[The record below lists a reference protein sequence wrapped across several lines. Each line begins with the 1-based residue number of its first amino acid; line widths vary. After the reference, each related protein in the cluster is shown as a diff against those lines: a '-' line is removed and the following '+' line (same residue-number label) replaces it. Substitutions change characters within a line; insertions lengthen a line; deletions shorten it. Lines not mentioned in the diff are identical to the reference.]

1 MAHTELDHSRETNA
15 PGPGNSAERLEAG
28 RLGKAE
34 RDVIALG
41 IAIAAIVMFVGIA
54 GPVMSQAV
62 EGFLGKGNGPDNL
75 LTSALL
81 LNIALII
88 FGWRRYRELTD
99 EVSERR
105 KAETQAR
112 LLAESDPLTG
122 CLNRRSIGP
131 ATDAL
136 IAAAAQR
143 GEIVSFVMVDLDN
156 FKQINDLHGH
166 STGDIV
172 LRECAERMRRIL
184 PETALLARLGGD
196 EFACVIPF
204 AGRHPEQ
211 IDRLATAVIEDI
223 ARPIPTAMVHVE
235 TSVSLGLTRSDFNP
249 PQGGEDARV
258 DAQTLLHMAD
268 IAMYHAKKLGRNR
281 YYWFETSMETDL
293 RVRGELEAG
302 IRQGI
307 PRGEF
312 VPYYE
317 KQIDL
322 ATGEIVGF
330 EMLARWNCP
339 IRGVVGPDI
348 FIPIAEEIGMI
359 SALSESVIAQALRD
373 AKNWDAKLT
382 LSVNISPVQLRDPWF
397 AHKLLKLLVE
407 ANFPPER
414 LDIEITESCLHEN
427 VTVVRT
433 LISSL
438 RNQGIRVSLDDFGTG
453 YSSLA
458 QLRSLPFD
466 HIKIDRSFV
475 SNLMECPD
483 SETIVK
489 AITSLG
495 EGLGMPVTAEGVESE
510 DVLKR
515 LQGYGSYKAQG
526 YYYGRPQPAGVTSDM
541 LAAHNLLSKPAI
553 APDVA
558 PRKGVDTTQDDA
570 SPPQPAPGK
579 RSA

>member
-1 MAHTELDHSRETNA
+1 MANSELESSPIGEDPHDPRI
-15 PGPGNSAERLEAG
+15 
-28 RLGKAE
+28 GKAE

-62 EGFLGKGNGPDNL
+62 EAAFGNGRGPDNL

-88 FGWRRYRELTD
+88 FGWRRYRELTE
-99 EVSERR
+99 EVTERR

-112 LLAESDPLTG
+112 LLAETDPLTG

-131 ATDAL
+131 ATDSL
-136 IAAAAQR
+136 IAVAAQR
-143 GEIVSFVMVDLDN
+143 SEVVSFVMVDLDN

-166 STGDIV
+166 STGDAV
-172 LRECAERMRRIL
+172 LRECAERVRNLL
-184 PETALLARLGGD
+184 PERALLARLGGD

-204 AGRHPEQ
+204 EARHPEH
-211 IDRLATAVIEDI
+211 IDRLAMAIIEEI
-223 ARPIPTAMVHVE
+223 ARPIPTPSIHVE
-235 TSVSLGLTRSDFNP
+235 TSVSLGLTRSDLRHRD
-249 PQGGEDARV
+249 GETTN
-258 DAQTLLHMAD
+258 DAQTLLHRAD

-281 YYWFETSMETDL
+281 YFWFEMAMESDL
-293 RVRGELEAG
+293 RLRGELETG
-302 IRQGI
+302 IRQGV

-317 KQIDL
+317 RQIDL
-322 ATGEIVGF
+322 NSGEIVGF

-339 IRGVVGPDI
+339 ERGVVGPDL

-373 AKNWDAKLT
+373 AKAWDPKLT

-475 SNLMECPD
+475 TNLMECPD

-495 EGLGMPVTAEGVESE
+495 EGLGMPVTAEGVETK
-510 DVLKR
+510 DVLDR
-515 LQGYGSYKAQG
+515 LKGYGRYKAQG
-526 YYYGRPQPAGVTSDM
+526 YYYGRPQPASETSEM
-541 LAAHNLLSKPAI
+541 LAEQNLLSKPLET
-553 APDVA
+553 PDVA
-558 PRKGVDTTQDDA
+558 PKPDGEDGTAGKDGPT
-570 SPPQPAPGK
+570 K

>member
-1 MAHTELDHSRETNA
+1 LANSELQSTPIGADPHDPRM
-15 PGPGNSAERLEAG
+15 
-28 RLGKAE
+28 GKAE

-62 EGFLGKGNGPDNL
+62 EAMFGDGGGRGPDNL

-88 FGWRRYRELTD
+88 FGWRRYRELTE
-99 EVSERR
+99 EVAERR

-112 LLAESDPLTG
+112 LLAETDPLTG

-131 ATDAL
+131 ATDSL
-136 IAAAAQR
+136 IAVAAQR
-143 GEIVSFVMVDLDN
+143 GEVVSFVMVDLDN
-156 FKQINDLHGH
+156 FKQINDLNGH
-166 STGDIV
+166 ATGDAV
-172 LRECAERMRRIL
+172 LRESAERMRSLL
-184 PETALLARLGGD
+184 PERALLARLGGD

-204 AGRHPEQ
+204 EARHPEH
-211 IDRLATAVIEDI
+211 IDRLATAIIEEI
-223 ARPIPTAMVHVE
+223 ARPIPTPSVHVE
-235 TSVSLGLTRSDFNP
+235 TSVSLGLTRSDLR
-249 PQGGEDARV
+249 GRDDETTG
-258 DAQTLLHMAD
+258 DAQTLLHRAD

-281 YYWFETSMETDL
+281 YFWFETAMESDL
-293 RVRGELEAG
+293 RLRGELETG

-317 KQIDL
+317 RQIDL
-322 ATGEIVGF
+322 SSGDIVGF

-339 IRGVVGPDI
+339 ERGVVGPDI
-348 FIPIAEEIGMI
+348 FIPIAEEIGLI
-359 SALSESVIAQALRD
+359 SALSESVISQALRD
-373 AKNWDAKLT
+373 AKTWDPKLT

-475 SNLMECPD
+475 TNLMECPD

-495 EGLGMPVTAEGVESE
+495 EGLGMPVTAEGVETK
-510 DVLKR
+510 DVLDR
-515 LQGYGSYKAQG
+515 LKGYGRYKAQG
-526 YYYGRPQPAGVTSDM
+526 YYYGRPQPAGETHDM
-541 LAAHNLLSKPAI
+541 LAEQDLLSKAV
-553 APDVA
+553 AEPDVA
-558 PRKGVDTTQDDA
+558 PPVKGSEGNDA
-570 SPPQPAPGK
+570 PTK

>member
-1 MAHTELDHSRETNA
+1 MANSELHRPPIGEDPHDQRI
-15 PGPGNSAERLEAG
+15 
-28 RLGKAE
+28 GKAE

-62 EGFLGKGNGPDNL
+62 EAMFGGGRGPDNL

-88 FGWRRYRELTD
+88 FGWRRYRELTE
-99 EVSERR
+99 EVAERR

-112 LLAESDPLTG
+112 LLAETDPLTG

-131 ATDAL
+131 ATDSL
-136 IAAAAQR
+136 IAVAAQR
-143 GEIVSFVMVDLDN
+143 GEVVSFVMVDLDN
-156 FKQINDLHGH
+156 FKQINDLNGH
-166 STGDIV
+166 ATGDAV
-172 LRECAERMRRIL
+172 LRECAERMRNLL
-184 PETALLARLGGD
+184 PERALLARLGGD

-204 AGRHPEQ
+204 EARHPEH
-211 IDRLATAVIEDI
+211 IDRLATAIIEEI
-223 ARPIPTAMVHVE
+223 ARPIPTPSVHVE
-235 TSVSLGLTRSDFNP
+235 TSVSLGLTRSDLRHRD
-249 PQGGEDARV
+249 EETASDS
-258 DAQTLLHMAD
+258 QTLLHRAD

-281 YYWFETSMETDL
+281 YFWFETAMESDL
-293 RVRGELEAG
+293 RLRGELETG
-302 IRQGI
+302 IRHGI

-317 KQIDL
+317 RQIDL
-322 ATGEIVGF
+322 SSGEIVGF

-339 IRGVVGPDI
+339 ERGVVGPDI
-348 FIPIAEEIGMI
+348 FIPIAEEIGLI

-373 AKNWDAKLT
+373 AKTWDPKLT

-475 SNLMECPD
+475 TNLMECPD

-495 EGLGMPVTAEGVESE
+495 EGLGMPVTAEGVETK
-510 DVLKR
+510 DVLDR
-515 LQGYGSYKAQG
+515 LKGYGRYKAQG
-526 YYYGRPQPAGVTSDM
+526 YYYGRPQPASETSEM
-541 LAAHNLLSKPAI
+541 LAAQNLLSQPVAE
-553 APDVA
+553 PDVA
-558 PRKGVDTTQDDA
+558 PKADGEGKTEAEAKD
-570 SPPQPAPGK
+570 SPTK

>member
-1 MAHTELDHSRETNA
+1 MANSELHRPPIGEDPNDQRI
-15 PGPGNSAERLEAG
+15 
-28 RLGKAE
+28 GKAE

-62 EGFLGKGNGPDNL
+62 EAMFGGGRGPDNL

-88 FGWRRYRELTD
+88 FGWRRYRELTE
-99 EVSERR
+99 EVAERR

-112 LLAESDPLTG
+112 LLAETDPLTG
-122 CLNRRSIGP
+122 CLNRRSIGR
-131 ATDAL
+131 ATDSL
-136 IAAAAQR
+136 IALAAQR

-156 FKQINDLHGH
+156 FKQINDLNGH
-166 STGDIV
+166 ATGDAV
-172 LRECAERMRRIL
+172 LRECAERIRSLL
-184 PETALLARLGGD
+184 PERALLARLGGD

-204 AGRHPEQ
+204 EARHPEH
-211 IDRLATAVIEDI
+211 IDRLATAIIEEI
-223 ARPIPTAMVHVE
+223 ARPIPTPSVHVE
-235 TSVSLGLTRSDFNP
+235 TSVSLGLTRSDLRSRDDESKN
-249 PQGGEDARV
+249 
-258 DAQTLLHMAD
+258 DAQTLLHRAD
-268 IAMYHAKKLGRNR
+268 IAMYHSKKLGRNR
-281 YYWFETSMETDL
+281 YFWFETAMESDL
-293 RVRGELEAG
+293 RLRGELETG
-302 IRQGI
+302 IRHGI

-317 KQIDL
+317 RQIDL
-322 ATGEIVGF
+322 STGEIVGF

-339 IRGVVGPDI
+339 ERGVVGPDI
-348 FIPIAEEIGMI
+348 FIPIAEEIGLI

-373 AKNWDAKLT
+373 AKTWDPKLT

-475 SNLMECPD
+475 TNLMECPD

-495 EGLGMPVTAEGVESE
+495 EGLGMPVTAEGVETK
-510 DVLKR
+510 DVLDR
-515 LQGYGSYKAQG
+515 LKGYGRYKAQG
-526 YYYGRPQPAGVTSDM
+526 YYYGRPQPASETSDM
-541 LAAHNLLSKPAI
+541 LAAQNLLSQPA
-553 APDVA
+553 AEPDVA
-558 PRKGVDTTQDDA
+558 PKADGEGETDAEAKG
-570 SPPQPAPGK
+570 SPTK

>member
-1 MAHTELDHSRETNA
+1 MVNSELQHSLNANA
-15 PGPGNSAERLEAG
+15 PSDERI
-28 RLGKAE
+28 GKAE

-41 IAIAAIVMFVGIA
+41 IAIAAIVLFVGIA
-54 GPVMSQAV
+54 GPVMSQAIDHM
-62 EGFLGKGNGPDNL
+62 LGEAAAPDNL
-75 LTSALL
+75 LTTALL

-88 FGWRRYRELTD
+88 FGWRRYRELTE
-99 EVSERR
+99 EVAERR

-112 LLAESDPLTG
+112 LLAETDPLTG
-122 CLNRRSIGP
+122 CLNRRSISS
-131 ATDAL
+131 ATDRL
-136 IAAAAQR
+136 IAAAAER
-143 GEIVSFVMVDLDN
+143 GEIVAFVMVDLDN
-156 FKQINDLHGH
+156 FKQINDLNGH
-166 STGDIV
+166 ATGDVV
-172 LRECAERMRRIL
+172 LRTCADRMRNIL
-184 PETALLARLGGD
+184 PERALLARLGGD
-196 EFACVIPF
+196 EFACVVPF
-204 AGRHPEQ
+204 HARRPEE
-211 IDRLATAVIEDI
+211 IDRIATAITEEI
-223 ARPIPTAMVHVE
+223 ARPIPTPSVHVE
-235 TSVSLGLTRSDFNP
+235 TSVSLGLTRSDFRHVA
-249 PQGGEDARV
+249 EDAPD
-258 DAQTLLHMAD
+258 DAQTLLHRAD

-281 YYWFETSMETDL
+281 YFWFEASMETDL

-302 IRQGI
+302 IRHGI

-317 KQIDL
+317 QQIDL
-322 ATGEIVGF
+322 ASGEIVGF

-339 IRGVVGPDI
+339 SRGVVGPDV
-348 FIPIAEEIGMI
+348 FIPIAEEIGLI
-359 SALSESVIAQALRD
+359 SALSESVISQALQD
-373 AKNWDAKLT
+373 AKTWDPKLT

-475 SNLMECPD
+475 SNLMDSPD

-495 EGLGMPVTAEGVESE
+495 EGLGMPVTAEGVETK
-510 DVLKR
+510 DVLDR
-515 LQGYGSYKAQG
+515 LKGYGRYKAQG
-526 YYYGRPQPAGVTSDM
+526 YYYGKPQPADVTSDM
-541 LAAHNLLSKPAI
+541 LADRNLLSLPAAHPDLAPNAAPKPEAE
-553 APDVA
+553 
-558 PRKGVDTTQDDA
+558 TQATDET
-570 SPPQPAPGK
+570 SPTK

>member
-1 MAHTELDHSRETNA
+1 MVNSELQHSLNANA
-15 PGPGNSAERLEAG
+15 PSDERI
-28 RLGKAE
+28 GKAE

-41 IAIAAIVMFVGIA
+41 IAIAAIVLFVGIA
-54 GPVMSQAV
+54 GPVMSQAIDHM
-62 EGFLGKGNGPDNL
+62 LGEAAAPDNL
-75 LTSALL
+75 LTTALL

-88 FGWRRYRELTD
+88 FGWRRYRELTE
-99 EVSERR
+99 EVAERR

-112 LLAESDPLTG
+112 LLAETDPLTG
-122 CLNRRSIGP
+122 CLNRRSISS
-131 ATDAL
+131 ATDRL
-136 IAAAAQR
+136 IAAAAER
-143 GEIVSFVMVDLDN
+143 GEIVAFVMVDLDN
-156 FKQINDLHGH
+156 FKQINDLNGH
-166 STGDIV
+166 ATGDVV
-172 LRECAERMRRIL
+172 LRTCADRMRNIL
-184 PETALLARLGGD
+184 PERALLARLGGD
-196 EFACVIPF
+196 EFACVVPF
-204 AGRHPEQ
+204 HARRPEE
-211 IDRLATAVIEDI
+211 IDRIATAITEEI
-223 ARPIPTAMVHVE
+223 ARPIPTPSVHVE
-235 TSVSLGLTRSDFNP
+235 TSVSLGLTRSDFRHVA
-249 PQGGEDARV
+249 EDAPD
-258 DAQTLLHMAD
+258 DAQTLLHRAD

-281 YYWFETSMETDL
+281 YFWFEASMETDL

-302 IRQGI
+302 IRHGI

-317 KQIDL
+317 QQIDL
-322 ATGEIVGF
+322 ASGEIVGF

-339 IRGVVGPDI
+339 SRGVVGPDV
-348 FIPIAEEIGMI
+348 FIPIAEEIGLI
-359 SALSESVIAQALRD
+359 SALSESVISQALQD
-373 AKNWDAKLT
+373 AKTWDPKLT

-475 SNLMECPD
+475 SNLMDSPD

-495 EGLGMPVTAEGVESE
+495 EGLGMPVTAEGVETK
-510 DVLKR
+510 DVLDR
-515 LQGYGSYKAQG
+515 LKGYGRYKAQG
-526 YYYGRPQPAGVTSDM
+526 YYYGKPQPADVTSDM
-541 LAAHNLLSKPAI
+541 LADRNLLSLPAAHPDLAPNAAPKPEA
-553 APDVA
+553 
-558 PRKGVDTTQDDA
+558 KTQAADET
-570 SPPQPAPGK
+570 SPTK

>member
-1 MAHTELDHSRETNA
+1 LAKIELDLSHNA
-15 PGPGNSAERLEAG
+15 NDPADLRI
-28 RLGKAE
+28 GKAE

-41 IAIAAIVMFVGIA
+41 IAIAAIVLFVGIA
-54 GPVMSQAV
+54 GPVMSQV
-62 EGFLGKGNGPDNL
+62 VQSLFGEGTGPDNL
-75 LTSALL
+75 LTTALL

-88 FGWRRYRELTD
+88 FGWRRYRELTQ
-99 EVSERR
+99 EVTERR

-112 LLAESDPLTG
+112 LLAETDPLTG

-136 IAAAAQR
+136 IAAAAKR
-143 GEIVSFVMVDLDN
+143 GEIVSFMMVDLDN

-166 STGDIV
+166 STGDAV
-172 LRECAERMRRIL
+172 LRECAERMRCIL
-184 PETALLARLGGD
+184 PEHALLARLGGD

-204 AGRHPEQ
+204 QTRLADR
-211 IDRLATAVIEDI
+211 IDRVATTIIAEI
-223 ARPIPTAMVHVE
+223 ARPIPTPTVHVE
-235 TSVSLGLTRSDFNP
+235 TSASLGLTRSDFYL
-249 PQGGEDARV
+249 PQEGEDVPV
-258 DAQTLLHMAD
+258 DAQALLHMAD
-268 IAMYHAKKLGRNR
+268 IAMYHAKKLGRDR
-281 YYWFETSMETDL
+281 YYWFEASMETDL
-293 RVRGELEAG
+293 RVRGELETG

-359 SALSESVIAQALRD
+359 SALSESVIAQALLD
-373 AKNWDAKLT
+373 AKTWDAKLT

-475 SNLMECPD
+475 TNLMECSD
-483 SETIVK
+483 SDTIVK

-526 YYYGRPQPAGVTSDM
+526 YYYGRPQPADVTSEM
-541 LAAHNLLSKPAI
+541 LATQDLLSKPPI

-558 PRKGVDTTQDDA
+558 PKRKRA
-570 SPPQPAPGK
+570 SKATGTKSGTAPKPAPKKG
-579 RSA
+579 AG

>member
-1 MAHTELDHSRETNA
+1 MADTHLDQSRDLD
-15 PGPGNSAERLEAG
+15 GPLDSRPEGGDPIG
-28 RLGKAE
+28 RAE

-41 IAIAAIVMFVGIA
+41 IAVAAIVMFVGIA

-62 EGFLGKGNGPDNL
+62 EAMFGQGGGPDRL

-88 FGWRRYRELTD
+88 FGWRRYRELTQ

-112 LLAESDPLTG
+112 LLAETDPLTD

-136 IAAAAQR
+136 IAQAAGR

-166 STGDIV
+166 SAGDAV
-172 LRECAERMRRIL
+172 LRECADRMRRIL
-184 PETALLARLGGD
+184 PDRALIARLGGD

-204 AGRHPEQ
+204 QARHAEE
-211 IDRLATAVIEDI
+211 IDRLATAIIEEI
-223 ARPIPTAMVHVE
+223 ARPIPTPSIHVE
-235 TSVSLGLTRSDFNP
+235 ASVSLGLTRSDFDP
-249 PQGGEDARV
+249 PHGDENRPV
-258 DAQTLLHMAD
+258 DAQALLHMAD

-281 YYWFETSMETDL
+281 YYWFEAAMETDL

-317 KQIDL
+317 QQIDL
-322 ATGEIVGF
+322 ATGQIVGF

-339 IRGVVGPDI
+339 SRGVVGPDI

-359 SALSESVIAQALRD
+359 SALSESVIAQALQD
-373 AKNWDAKLT
+373 AKTWDPSLT

-427 VTVVRT
+427 VTIVRT

-475 SNLMECPD
+475 SNLMESPD

-495 EGLGMPVTAEGVESE
+495 EGLGMPVTAEGVETRE
-510 DVLKR
+510 VLER
-515 LQGYGSYKAQG
+515 LKQHGRYKAQG
-526 YYYGRPQPAGVTSDM
+526 YYYGRPQPAAETSEM
-541 LAAHNLLSKPAI
+541 LAERNMLAQP
-553 APDVA
+553 V
-558 PRKGVDTTQDDA
+558 A
-570 SPPQPAPGK
+570 SPDLGRDPGLPDEGKPDGQGAPSK
-579 RSA
+579 RTA

>member
-1 MAHTELDHSRETNA
+1 LAHHEFDHS
-15 PGPGNSAERLEAG
+15 LEANSPADP
-28 RLGKAE
+28 RIGKAE
-34 RDVIALG
+34 RDIVALG
-41 IAIAAIVMFVGIA
+41 VAIAAIVMFVGIA
-54 GPVMSQAV
+54 GPVMSQIV
-62 EGFLGKGNGPDNL
+62 EAMVGNGVGPDRL
-75 LTSALL
+75 LTTALL
-81 LNIALII
+81 LNIALVI
-88 FGWRRYRELTD
+88 FGWRRYRELTQ
-99 EVSERR
+99 EVTERR

-112 LLAESDPLTG
+112 LLAETDPLTD
-122 CLNRRSIGP
+122 CLNRRSIGK
-131 ATDAL
+131 ATDDL
-136 IAAAAQR
+136 IAAAAGR
-143 GEIVSFVMVDLDN
+143 GEIVSFLMVDLDN
-156 FKQINDLHGH
+156 FKQVNDLHGH
-166 STGDIV
+166 STGDAV
-172 LRECAERMRRIL
+172 LRECAERIRRIL
-184 PETALLARLGGD
+184 PDDALLARLGGD
-196 EFACVIPF
+196 EFACVVPF
-204 AGRHPEQ
+204 QPHRAEKV
-211 IDRLATAVIEDI
+211 DRLATAIIAEI
-223 ARPIPTAMVHVE
+223 ARPIPTPTVHVE
-235 TSVSLGLTRSDFNP
+235 TSVSLGVTRSDFRL
-249 PQGGEDARV
+249 PQDDTDAAA
-258 DAQTLLHMAD
+258 DAQALLHMAD

-281 YYWFETSMETDL
+281 YYWFEAAMETDL

-317 KQIDL
+317 QQIDL

-339 IRGVVGPDI
+339 SRGVVGPDI
-348 FIPIAEEIGMI
+348 FIPIAEEIGLI
-359 SALSESVIAQALRD
+359 SALSECVIAQALRD
-373 AKNWDAKLT
+373 AKAWDPKLT

-475 SNLMECPD
+475 TNLMDSSD

-495 EGLGMPVTAEGVESE
+495 EGLGMPVTAEGVETQ
-510 DVLKR
+510 DVLDR
-515 LQGYGSYKAQG
+515 LKGYGSYKAQG
-526 YYYGRPQPAGVTSDM
+526 YYYGRPQPADVTSEM
-541 LAAHNLLSKPAI
+541 LAGRNMLAQPVA

-558 PRKGVDTTQDDA
+558 PHAEGAPADDTA
-570 SPPQPAPGK
+570 STK

>member
-1 MAHTELDHSRETNA
+1 MVSLANIERFHAHRA
-15 PGPGNSAERLEAG
+15 AGPADQRI
-28 RLGKAE
+28 GKAE
-34 RDVIALG
+34 RDIIALG
-41 IAIAAIVMFVGIA
+41 IAVAAIVMFVGIA
-54 GPVMSQAV
+54 GPVMSLSVKAM
-62 EGFLGKGNGPDNL
+62 LGVGRGPDNL
-75 LTSALL
+75 LSTALL

-105 KAETQAR
+105 AAETQAR
-112 LLAESDPLTG
+112 LLAAMDPLTG
-122 CLNRRSIGP
+122 CLNRRSIGT
-131 ATDAL
+131 ATDEL
-136 IAAAAQR
+136 IAAAAER
-143 GEIVSFVMVDLDN
+143 GEVVSFVMVDLDN
-156 FKQINDLHGH
+156 FKQVNDLYGH
-166 STGDIV
+166 SVGDAV
-172 LRECAERMRRIL
+172 LRECAERIRSVL
-184 PETALLARLGGD
+184 PDNALLARLGGD

-204 AGRHPEQ
+204 PPGHGEEVDTLACAIIEQ
-211 IDRLATAVIEDI
+211 I
-223 ARPIPTAMVHVE
+223 ARPISTPDVDVE
-235 TSVSLGLTRSDFNP
+235 TSVSLGLTRSDFHLP
-249 PQGGEDARV
+249 VGEGPEAAIDAH
-258 DAQTLLHMAD
+258 ALLHMAD

-281 YYWFETSMETDL
+281 YYWFEPAMESDL
-293 RVRGELEAG
+293 RVRNELETG

-307 PRGEF
+307 SRGEF

-317 KQIDL
+317 QQIDL

-330 EMLARWNCP
+330 EMLARWNSP
-339 IRGVVGPDI
+339 TRGVVGPDL

-359 SALSESVIAQALRD
+359 SALSECVIAQALQD
-373 AKNWDAKLT
+373 AKAWDPKLT

-427 VTVVRT
+427 VSVVRT
-433 LISSL
+433 LIASL

-475 SNLMECPD
+475 SNLMDSPD

-495 EGLGMPVTAEGVESE
+495 LGLGMPITAEGVESE

-515 LQGYGSYKAQG
+515 LQGYGSYKGQG
-526 YYYGRPQPAGVTSDM
+526 YLYGRPLPADETNEM
-541 LAAHNLLSKPAI
+541 LAERNLLSQPDAI
-553 APDVA
+553 TEITPN
-558 PRKGVDTTQDDA
+558 
-570 SPPQPAPGK
+570 K

>member
-1 MAHTELDHSRETNA
+1 MVNTELQHSLDA
-15 PGPGNSAERLEAG
+15 SGHADG
-28 RLGKAE
+28 RIGKAE

-41 IAIAAIVMFVGIA
+41 IAIAAIIMFVGIA
-54 GPVMSQAV
+54 GPVMSQIV
-62 EGFLGKGNGPDNL
+62 DQVGGNGLGPDNA
-75 LTSALL
+75 LTTALL

-88 FGWRRYRELTD
+88 FGWRRYRELT
-99 EVSERR
+99 EEIAERR
-105 KAETQAR
+105 KAEAQAR
-112 LLAESDPLTG
+112 LLAATDPLTG
-122 CLNRRSIGP
+122 CLNRRSIGS
-131 ATDAL
+131 ATDRL
-136 IAAAAQR
+136 IAAAGER
-143 GEIVSFVMVDLDN
+143 GEIVAFVMVDLDN
-156 FKQINDLHGH
+156 FKQINDLNGH
-166 STGDIV
+166 ASGDAV
-172 LRECAERMRRIL
+172 LRECAERMQRVL
-184 PETALLARLGGD
+184 PEHALLARLGGD
-196 EFACVIPF
+196 EFACAVPF
-204 AGRHPEQ
+204 QARHPEE
-211 IDRLATAVIEDI
+211 IDRIAMAIIEEI
-223 ARPIPTAMVHVE
+223 ARPIPTPTIHVE
-235 TSVSLGLTRSDFNP
+235 TSVSLGLTRSDFRHMADNAP
-249 PQGGEDARV
+249 S
-258 DAQTLLHMAD
+258 DAQALLHRAD

-281 YYWFETSMETDL
+281 HFWFEASMETDL
-293 RVRGELEAG
+293 RVRGELETG

-317 KQIDL
+317 QQIDL

-339 IRGVVGPDI
+339 SRGVVGPDI

-359 SALSESVIAQALRD
+359 SALSESVISQALVD
-373 AKNWDAKLT
+373 AKTWDPKLT
-382 LSVNISPVQLRDPWF
+382 LSVNISPIQLRDPWF

-475 SNLMECPD
+475 SNLMDSPD

-495 EGLGMPVTAEGVESE
+495 EGLGMPVTAEGVETQ
-510 DVLKR
+510 DVLDR
-515 LQGYGSYKAQG
+515 LKGYGRYKAQG
-526 YYYGRPQPAGVTSDM
+526 YFYGRPQPADVTSDM
-541 LAAHNLLSKPAI
+541 LAGRNLLSRPVPS
-553 APDVA
+553 PDVA
-558 PRKGVDTTQDDA
+558 PKPAAEPQAGESQADDLDETA
-570 SPPQPAPGK
+570 K

>member
-1 MAHTELDHSRETNA
+1 MANSELH
-15 PGPGNSAERLEAG
+15 GPPIGDDPHDPRI
-28 RLGKAE
+28 GKAE

-62 EGFLGKGNGPDNL
+62 EAMFGGGRGPDNL

-99 EVSERR
+99 EVAERR

-112 LLAESDPLTG
+112 LLAETDPLTG

-131 ATDAL
+131 ATDSL
-136 IAAAAQR
+136 IALAAQR

-156 FKQINDLHGH
+156 FKQINDLNGH
-166 STGDIV
+166 ATGDAV
-172 LRECAERMRRIL
+172 LRECAERIRNLL
-184 PETALLARLGGD
+184 PERALLARLGGD

-204 AGRHPEQ
+204 EPRHPEH
-211 IDRLATAVIEDI
+211 IDRLATAIIEEI
-223 ARPIPTAMVHVE
+223 ARPIPTPSIHIEA
-235 TSVSLGLTRSDFNP
+235 SVSLGLTRSDLRSRDDEGKN
-249 PQGGEDARV
+249 
-258 DAQTLLHMAD
+258 DAQTLLHRAD
-268 IAMYHAKKLGRNR
+268 IAMYHSKKLGRNR
-281 YYWFETSMETDL
+281 YFWFETAMESDL
-293 RVRGELEAG
+293 RLRGELEAG
-302 IRQGI
+302 IRHGI

-317 KQIDL
+317 RQIDL
-322 ATGEIVGF
+322 STGEIVGF

-339 IRGVVGPDI
+339 ERGVVGPDI
-348 FIPIAEEIGMI
+348 FIPIAEEIGLI

-373 AKNWDAKLT
+373 AKTWDPKLT

-475 SNLMECPD
+475 TNLMECPD

-495 EGLGMPVTAEGVESE
+495 EGLGMPVTAEGVETK
-510 DVLKR
+510 DVLDR
-515 LQGYGSYKAQG
+515 LKGYGRYKAQG
-526 YYYGRPQPAGVTSDM
+526 YYYGRPQPAHETSEM
-541 LAAHNLLSKPAI
+541 LAAQNLLSQPVAE
-553 APDVA
+553 PDVA
-558 PRKGVDTTQDDA
+558 PKADGEGETEAESKD
-570 SPPQPAPGK
+570 SPTK

>member
-1 MAHTELDHSRETNA
+1 MANSELQSTPIGADPHDPRM
-15 PGPGNSAERLEAG
+15 
-28 RLGKAE
+28 GKAE

-62 EGFLGKGNGPDNL
+62 EAMFGDGGGRGPDNL

-88 FGWRRYRELTD
+88 FGWRRYRELTE
-99 EVSERR
+99 EVAERR

-112 LLAESDPLTG
+112 LLAETDPLTG

-131 ATDAL
+131 ATDSL
-136 IAAAAQR
+136 IAVAAQR
-143 GEIVSFVMVDLDN
+143 GEVVSFVMVDLDN
-156 FKQINDLHGH
+156 FKQINDLNGH
-166 STGDIV
+166 ATGDAV
-172 LRECAERMRRIL
+172 LRESAERMRSLL
-184 PETALLARLGGD
+184 PERALLARLGGD

-204 AGRHPEQ
+204 EARHPEH
-211 IDRLATAVIEDI
+211 IDRLATAIIEEI
-223 ARPIPTAMVHVE
+223 ARPIPTPSIHVE
-235 TSVSLGLTRSDFNP
+235 TSVSLGLTRSDLR
-249 PQGGEDARV
+249 GRDDETTG
-258 DAQTLLHMAD
+258 DAQTLLHRAD

-281 YYWFETSMETDL
+281 YFWFETAMESDL
-293 RVRGELEAG
+293 RLRGELETG

-317 KQIDL
+317 RQIDL
-322 ATGEIVGF
+322 SSGDIVGF

-339 IRGVVGPDI
+339 ERGVVGPDI
-348 FIPIAEEIGMI
+348 FIPIAEEIGLI
-359 SALSESVIAQALRD
+359 SALSESVISQALRD
-373 AKNWDAKLT
+373 AKTWDPKLT

-475 SNLMECPD
+475 TNLMECPD

-495 EGLGMPVTAEGVESE
+495 EGLGMPVTAEGVETK
-510 DVLKR
+510 DVLDR
-515 LQGYGSYKAQG
+515 LKGYGRYKAQG
-526 YYYGRPQPAGVTSDM
+526 YYYGRPQPAGETHDM
-541 LAAHNLLSKPAI
+541 LAEQDLLSKAV
-553 APDVA
+553 AEPDVA
-558 PRKGVDTTQDDA
+558 PPVKGSEGNDA
-570 SPPQPAPGK
+570 PTK

>member
-1 MAHTELDHSRETNA
+1 MANPELNCSPTTDDPHDASIGDPRM
-15 PGPGNSAERLEAG
+15 
-28 RLGKAE
+28 GKAE

-54 GPVMSQAV
+54 GPVMSQVV
-62 EGFLGKGNGPDNL
+62 EAMFGGGRGPDNL

-88 FGWRRYRELTD
+88 FGWRRYRELTE
-99 EVSERR
+99 EVTERR
-105 KAETQAR
+105 KAEAQAR
-112 LLAESDPLTG
+112 LLAETDPLTG

-131 ATDAL
+131 ATDSL
-136 IAAAAQR
+136 IAVAGQR
-143 GEIVSFVMVDLDN
+143 GEVVSFVMVDLDN
-156 FKQINDLHGH
+156 FKQINDLKGH
-166 STGDIV
+166 ATGDAV
-172 LRECAERMRRIL
+172 LRECAERIRNLL
-184 PETALLARLGGD
+184 PERALLARLGGD

-204 AGRHPEQ
+204 EVRHPEH
-211 IDRLATAVIEDI
+211 IDRLATAIIEEI
-223 ARPIPTAMVHVE
+223 ARPIKTPTVHVE
-235 TSVSLGLTRSDFNP
+235 TSVSLGITRSDLRHSD
-249 PQGGEDARV
+249 ETLSDAH
-258 DAQTLLHMAD
+258 TLLHRAD

-281 YYWFETSMETDL
+281 YFWFETAMENDL
-293 RVRGELEAG
+293 RLRGELETG

-317 KQIDL
+317 RQIDL
-322 ATGEIVGF
+322 ASGEIVGF

-339 IRGVVGPDI
+339 KRGVVGPDI

-359 SALSESVIAQALRD
+359 SALSESVISQALRD
-373 AKNWDAKLT
+373 AKAWDPKLT

-475 SNLMECPD
+475 TNLMECPD

-495 EGLGMPVTAEGVESE
+495 EGLGMPVTAEGVETK
-510 DVLKR
+510 DVLDR
-515 LQGYGSYKAQG
+515 LKGYGRYKAQG
-526 YYYGRPQPAGVTSDM
+526 YYYGRPQPASETSEM
-541 LAAHNLLSKPAI
+541 LAEQNLLSKPVAE
-553 APDVA
+553 PDVA
-558 PRKGVDTTQDDA
+558 PKTDGEAEATDRP
-570 SPPQPAPGK
+570 SK

>member
-1 MAHTELDHSRETNA
+1 LATIELDHSH
-15 PGPGNSAERLEAG
+15 EANDPAG
-28 RLGKAE
+28 LRIGKAE

-62 EGFLGKGNGPDNL
+62 EGLLGNGQGPDNL
-75 LTSALL
+75 LTTALL
-81 LNIALII
+81 LNIALVI
-88 FGWRRYRELTD
+88 FGWRRYRELTQ
-99 EVSERR
+99 EVSDRR

-112 LLAESDPLTG
+112 SLAESDPLTG

-136 IAAAAQR
+136 IAAAALR

-166 STGDIV
+166 STGDAV
-172 LRECAERMRRIL
+172 LRECAERMRNML
-184 PETALLARLGGD
+184 PEHALLARLGGD

-204 AGRHPEQ
+204 QIRLAEQ
-211 IDRLATAVIEDI
+211 IDRLATAIIEEI
-223 ARPIPTAMVHVE
+223 ARPIPTPTVHVE
-235 TSVSLGLTRSDFNP
+235 TSVSLGLTRSDFHIP
-249 PQGGEDARV
+249 KAGEDAAI
-258 DAQTLLHMAD
+258 DAQALLHMAD

-281 YYWFETSMETDL
+281 YFWFEASMETDL
-293 RVRGELEAG
+293 RVRGELETG
-302 IRQGI
+302 IRQGV

-317 KQIDL
+317 QQIDL
-322 ATGEIVGF
+322 ASGDIVGF

-339 IRGVVGPDI
+339 IRGVVGPDT

-359 SALSESVIAQALRD
+359 SALSESVIAQALHD
-373 AKNWDAKLT
+373 AKSWDAKLT

-427 VTVVRT
+427 ITVVRT

-475 SNLMECPD
+475 TNLMECPD

-495 EGLGMPVTAEGVESE
+495 LGLGMPVTAEGVESE
-510 DVLKR
+510 DVLER
-515 LQGYGSYKAQG
+515 LKGYGNYKAQG
-526 YYYGRPQPAGVTSDM
+526 YFYGRPQPADVTSDI
-541 LAAHNLLSKPAI
+541 LATHDLLSKPA
-553 APDVA
+553 ATPDVA
-558 PRKGVDTTQDDA
+558 PKRKRASKAA
-570 SPPQPAPGK
+570 SPSKPSTVSTPAK
-579 RSA
+579 HAV

>member
-1 MAHTELDHSRETNA
+1 
-15 PGPGNSAERLEAG
+15 
-28 RLGKAE
+28 
-34 RDVIALG
+34 
-41 IAIAAIVMFVGIA
+41 
-54 GPVMSQAV
+54 
-62 EGFLGKGNGPDNL
+62 
-75 LTSALL
+75 
-81 LNIALII
+81 LII
-88 FGWRRYRELTD
+88 FGWRRYRELTE

-136 IAAAAQR
+136 IEAAAQR
-143 GEIVSFVMVDLDN
+143 GEIVSFMMVDLDN
-156 FKQINDLHGH
+156 FKQINDLNSH
-166 STGDIV
+166 SVGDIV

-184 PETALLARLGGD
+184 PDRALLARLGGD

-204 AGRHPEQ
+204 QARHGEE
-211 IDRLATAVIEDI
+211 IDRLATAIISDI
-223 ARPIPTAMVHVE
+223 ARPIPTATIYIE
-235 TSVSLGLTRSDFNP
+235 TSVSLGLTRSDFSLTH
-249 PQGGEDARV
+249 GEEDTSP
-258 DAQTLLHMAD
+258 DAQALLHMAD

-281 YYWFETSMETDL
+281 YYWFEAAMETDL
-293 RVRGELEAG
+293 RVRNELETG
-302 IRQGI
+302 IRQGV

-317 KQIDL
+317 QQIDL
-322 ATGEIVGF
+322 ATGDIVGF

-339 IRGVVGPDI
+339 SRGVVAPDI

-373 AKNWDAKLT
+373 AKTWDPKLT

-510 DVLKR
+510 EVLKR
-515 LQGYGSYKAQG
+515 LQGYGRYKAQG
-526 YYYGRPQPAGVTSDM
+526 YYYGRPQPAEETSEM
-541 LAAHNLLSKPAI
+541 LAAHNLLSRPTETPDVPPKRKRATTKPA
-553 APDVA
+553 AT
-558 PRKGVDTTQDDA
+558 KGRAT
-570 SPPQPAPGK
+570 K

>member
-1 MAHTELDHSRETNA
+1 
-15 PGPGNSAERLEAG
+15 
-28 RLGKAE
+28 
-34 RDVIALG
+34 
-41 IAIAAIVMFVGIA
+41 
-54 GPVMSQAV
+54 
-62 EGFLGKGNGPDNL
+62 
-75 LTSALL
+75 
-81 LNIALII
+81 
-88 FGWRRYRELTD
+88 
-99 EVSERR
+99 
-105 KAETQAR
+105 
-112 LLAESDPLTG
+112 
-122 CLNRRSIGP
+122 
-131 ATDAL
+131 
-136 IAAAAQR
+136 
-143 GEIVSFVMVDLDN
+143 MVDLDN

-166 STGDIV
+166 STGDAV
-172 LRECAERMRRIL
+172 LRECAQRIRNLL
-184 PETALLARLGGD
+184 PERALIARLGGD

-204 AGRHPEQ
+204 EARHPEH
-211 IDRLATAVIEDI
+211 IDRLATAIIEEI
-223 ARPIPTAMVHVE
+223 ARPIPTPSIHVE
-235 TSVSLGLTRSDFNP
+235 TSVSLGLTSSDLRHRD
-249 PQGGEDARV
+249 GETTN
-258 DAQTLLHMAD
+258 DAQTLLHRAD

-281 YYWFETSMETDL
+281 YFWFEMAMESDL
-293 RVRGELEAG
+293 RLRGELEAG
-302 IRQGI
+302 IRQGVA
-307 PRGEF
+307 RGEF

-317 KQIDL
+317 RQIDL
-322 ATGEIVGF
+322 TSGEIVGF

-339 IRGVVGPDI
+339 ERGVVGPDL

-373 AKNWDAKLT
+373 AKTWDPKLT

-427 VTVVRT
+427 VAVVRT

-475 SNLMECPD
+475 TNLMECPD

-495 EGLGMPVTAEGVESE
+495 EGLGMPVTAEGVETK
-510 DVLKR
+510 DVLDR
-515 LQGYGSYKAQG
+515 LKGYGRYKAQG
-526 YYYGRPQPAGVTSDM
+526 YYYGRPQPASETSEM
-541 LAAHNLLSKPAI
+541 LAEQNLLSKPVAEPDLAAKNKRAAKD
-553 APDVA
+553 APA
-558 PRKGVDTTQDDA
+558 
-570 SPPQPAPGK
+570 K

>member
-1 MAHTELDHSRETNA
+1 MANSELHSTPLSQGVHDSRI
-15 PGPGNSAERLEAG
+15 
-28 RLGKAE
+28 GKAE

-54 GPVMSQAV
+54 GPIMSQAV
-62 EGFLGKGNGPDNL
+62 EAMFGDGGSGGRGPDNL

-88 FGWRRYRELTD
+88 FGWRRYRELTE
-99 EVSERR
+99 EVAERR

-112 LLAESDPLTG
+112 LLAETDPLTA

-131 ATDAL
+131 ATDSL
-136 IAAAAQR
+136 IAVAAQR
-143 GEIVSFVMVDLDN
+143 GEVIAFVMVDLDN
-156 FKQINDLHGH
+156 FKQINDLNGH
-166 STGDIV
+166 ATGDAV
-172 LRECAERMRRIL
+172 LRECAERMRNLL
-184 PETALLARLGGD
+184 PEGALLARLGGD

-204 AGRHPEQ
+204 EARHPEH
-211 IDRLATAVIEDI
+211 IDRLATAIIEEI
-223 ARPIPTAMVHVE
+223 ARPIPTPTVHVE
-235 TSVSLGLTRSDFNP
+235 TSVSLGLTRSDLRGRDNETT
-249 PQGGEDARV
+249 GDSH
-258 DAQTLLHMAD
+258 TLLHRAD

-281 YYWFETSMETDL
+281 YFWFEPAMESDL
-293 RVRGELEAG
+293 RLRGELETG

-317 KQIDL
+317 RQIDL
-322 ATGEIVGF
+322 STGEIVGF

-339 IRGVVGPDI
+339 ERGVVGPDI
-348 FIPIAEEIGMI
+348 FIPIAEEIGLI
-359 SALSESVIAQALRD
+359 SALSESVISQALRD
-373 AKNWDAKLT
+373 AKTWDPKLT

-475 SNLMECPD
+475 TNLMECPD

-495 EGLGMPVTAEGVESE
+495 EGLGMPVTAEGVETK
-510 DVLKR
+510 DVLDR
-515 LQGYGSYKAQG
+515 LKGYGRYKAQG
-526 YYYGRPQPAGVTSDM
+526 YYYGRPQPAGETSEM
-541 LAAHNLLSKPAI
+541 LAAQNLLSQPVEK
-553 APDVA
+553 PDVA
-558 PRKGVDTTQDDA
+558 PKADSGTEPADNADKTT
-570 SPPQPAPGK
+570 K

>member
-1 MAHTELDHSRETNA
+1 MAKIELDHSCE
-15 PGPGNSAERLEAG
+15 PDGPADVRI
-28 RLGKAE
+28 GKAE

-54 GPVMSQAV
+54 GPVLSQAV
-62 EGFLGKGNGPDNL
+62 EGLLGNGHGPDNL

-112 LLAESDPLTG
+112 LLAESDPLTD

-166 STGDIV
+166 STGDAV
-172 LRECAERMRRIL
+172 LRECAERMRGIL
-184 PETALLARLGGD
+184 PEHALLARLGGD

-204 AGRHPEQ
+204 QVRHAEE
-211 IDRLATAVIEDI
+211 IDRLATAIIEEI
-223 ARPIPTAMVHVE
+223 ARPIATPTIHVE
-235 TSVSLGLTRSDFNP
+235 TSVSLGLTRSDFHL
-249 PQGGEDARV
+249 PQQGENAPV
-258 DAQTLLHMAD
+258 DAQALLHMAD

-293 RVRGELEAG
+293 RVRGELETG

-317 KQIDL
+317 QQIDL
-322 ATGEIVGF
+322 ATGDIVGF

-339 IRGVVGPDI
+339 VRGIVGPDI

-373 AKNWDAKLT
+373 AKGWDAKLT

-433 LISSL
+433 LIASL
-438 RNQGIRVSLDDFGTG
+438 RNQGVRVSLDDFGTG

-475 SNLMECPD
+475 SNLMECQD

-510 DVLKR
+510 AVLKR
-515 LQGYGSYKAQG
+515 LQGYGNYKAQG
-526 YYYGRPQPAGVTSDM
+526 YYYGRPQPAGVTSDL
-541 LAAHNLLSKPAI
+541 LALRDLLSKPVAE
-553 APDVA
+553 PDVA
-558 PRKGVDTTQDDA
+558 PAAKSAGTTASGNPA
-570 SPPQPAPGK
+570 SPGSAPTDAAAAK
-579 RSA
+579 RAG

>member
-1 MAHTELDHSRETNA
+1 MTNSELHSSPVGGDPHDPRM
-15 PGPGNSAERLEAG
+15 
-28 RLGKAE
+28 GKAE

-62 EGFLGKGNGPDNL
+62 EATFGNGRGPDNL

-88 FGWRRYRELTD
+88 FGWRRYRELTE

-112 LLAESDPLTG
+112 LLAETDPLTG
-122 CLNRRSIGP
+122 CLNRRSIGR
-131 ATDAL
+131 ATDSL
-136 IAAAAQR
+136 IAIAAQR
-143 GEIVSFVMVDLDN
+143 GEVVSFLMVDLDN

-166 STGDIV
+166 STGDAV
-172 LRECAERMRRIL
+172 LRECAERIRTLL
-184 PETALLARLGGD
+184 PERALLARLGGD

-204 AGRHPEQ
+204 EPRHPEH
-211 IDRLATAVIEDI
+211 IDRLATAIIEEI
-223 ARPIPTAMVHVE
+223 ARPIPTPSIHVE
-235 TSVSLGLTRSDFNP
+235 TSVSLGLTRSDLRHRD
-249 PQGGEDARV
+249 GETTN
-258 DAQTLLHMAD
+258 DAQTLLHRAD

-281 YYWFETSMETDL
+281 YFWFEMAMESDL
-293 RVRGELEAG
+293 RLRGELETG
-302 IRQGI
+302 IRQGV

-317 KQIDL
+317 RQIDL
-322 ATGEIVGF
+322 NTGEIVGF

-339 IRGVVGPDI
+339 ERGVVGPDL

-373 AKNWDAKLT
+373 AKTWDPKLT

-495 EGLGMPVTAEGVESE
+495 EGLGMPVTAEGVETK
-510 DVLKR
+510 DVLDR
-515 LQGYGSYKAQG
+515 LKGYGRYKAQG
-526 YYYGRPQPAGVTSDM
+526 YYYGRPQPASETSQM
-541 LAAHNLLSKPAI
+541 LAEQNLLSKPVEK
-553 APDVA
+553 PDVVPKADGETGAKDA
-558 PRKGVDTTQDDA
+558 PT
-570 SPPQPAPGK
+570 K

>member
-1 MAHTELDHSRETNA
+1 MVSLAQTRLDRSYEADELADPRI
-15 PGPGNSAERLEAG
+15 G
-28 RLGKAE
+28 RAE

-41 IAIAAIVMFVGIA
+41 IAIAAIVMFVGIG
-54 GPVMSQAV
+54 GPVVSQAV
-62 EGFLGKGNGPDNL
+62 AAMLGNGRGPDNL

-88 FGWRRYRELTD
+88 FGWRRYRELTE
-99 EVSERR
+99 EVTERR

-112 LLAESDPLTG
+112 LLAATDPLTG
-122 CLNRRSIGP
+122 CLNRRSIGR
-131 ATDAL
+131 ATEEL
-136 IAAAAQR
+136 IEIAAHR
-143 GEIVSFVMVDLDN
+143 GETVAFVMVDLDN
-156 FKQINDLHGH
+156 FKQVNDLNGH
-166 STGDIV
+166 ATGDDV
-172 LRECAERMRRIL
+172 LRECASRIQGIL
-184 PETALLARLGGD
+184 PERALIARLGGD

-204 AGRHPEQ
+204 PKHNPEE
-211 IDRLATAVIEDI
+211 IDRLATAIIEEI
-223 ARPIPTAMVHVE
+223 ARPIPTSTIHVE
-235 TSVSLGLTRSDFNP
+235 TSVSLGLTRSDLP
-249 PQGGEDARV
+249 DPSGDGQSGAQG
-258 DAQTLLHMAD
+258 LLHRAD

-281 YYWFETSMETDL
+281 YYWFEASMETDL
-293 RVRGELEAG
+293 RLRGELEAG

-317 KQIDL
+317 QQIDL
-322 ATGEIVGF
+322 ASGEIVGF

-348 FIPIAEEIGMI
+348 FIPIAEEIGLI
-359 SALSESVIAQALRD
+359 SALSESVISQALRD
-373 AKNWDAKLT
+373 AKTWDARLT

-397 AHKLLKLLVE
+397 AHKLLKLLIE

-475 SNLMECPD
+475 SNLMENPD

-495 EGLGMPVTAEGVESE
+495 EGLGMPVTAEGVETA
-510 DVLKR
+510 DVLER
-515 LQGYGSYKAQG
+515 LKGYGRYKAQG
-526 YYYGRPQPAGVTSDM
+526 YYYGRPQPASQTTEM
-541 LAAHNLLSKPAI
+541 LAERNLLAQPFEQPDLAPKESEVPGDLAAKDEPA
-553 APDVA
+553 
-558 PRKGVDTTQDDA
+558 
-570 SPPQPAPGK
+570 K

>member
-1 MAHTELDHSRETNA
+1 MADSQLNCSPITRGSHDQRI
-15 PGPGNSAERLEAG
+15 
-28 RLGKAE
+28 GKAE

-62 EGFLGKGNGPDNL
+62 EAMFGNGNSRAPDNL

-88 FGWRRYRELTD
+88 FGWRRYRELT
-99 EVSERR
+99 EEIAERR

-112 LLAESDPLTG
+112 LLAETDPLTG

-131 ATDAL
+131 ATDSL
-136 IAAAAQR
+136 IASAALR
-143 GEIVSFVMVDLDN
+143 GEVVSFVMVDLDN
-156 FKQINDLHGH
+156 FKQINDLNGH
-166 STGDIV
+166 ATGDAV
-172 LRECAERMRRIL
+172 LRECATRMHNLL
-184 PETALLARLGGD
+184 PERALLARLGGD

-204 AGRHPEQ
+204 EARHPEHV
-211 IDRLATAVIEDI
+211 DRLATAIIEEI
-223 ARPIPTAMVHVE
+223 ARPIPTPSVHVE
-235 TSVSLGLTRSDFNP
+235 TSVSLGLTRSDLRHRDD
-249 PQGGEDARV
+249 ETV
-258 DAQTLLHMAD
+258 SDAQTLLHRAD

-281 YYWFETSMETDL
+281 YFWFETSMESDL
-293 RVRGELEAG
+293 RLRGELEAG
-302 IRQGI
+302 IRHGI

-317 KQIDL
+317 RQIDL
-322 ATGEIVGF
+322 TSGEIVGF

-339 IRGVVGPDI
+339 ERGVVGPDI
-348 FIPIAEEIGMI
+348 FIPIAEEIGLI

-373 AKNWDAKLT
+373 AKTWDPRLT

-427 VTVVRT
+427 VSVVRT

-475 SNLMECPD
+475 TNLMECPD

-495 EGLGMPVTAEGVESE
+495 EGLGMPVTAEGVETK
-510 DVLKR
+510 DVLDR
-515 LQGYGSYKAQG
+515 LKGYGRYKAQG
-526 YYYGRPQPAGVTSDM
+526 YYYGRPQPAGETSEM
-541 LAAHNLLSKPAI
+541 LAAQNLLSRPVET
-553 APDVA
+553 PDVA
-558 PRKGVDTTQDDA
+558 PKAAVKGDESDA
-570 SPPQPAPGK
+570 ATK